1 MPHSHEPDPLMSA
14 GDDGH
19 CLIVDMPPM
28 TDEVA
33 YQLSELLRRLS
44 EAFDLAY
51 DEQILRAYQQREK
64 ECERLFQERCRSEA
78 QQGLPFDDE
87 VPF

>member
-1 MPHSHEPDPLMSA
+1 MPHPHEPDSSMSA
-14 GDDGH
+14 GDAGL
-19 CLIVDMPPM
+19 CLIVDMPPV

-64 ECERLFQERCRSEA
+64 EREQLFQERCRFEP